1 MPRRIDKSA
10 SKTRIIF
17 NPQPNNTQ
25 STSTSSN
32 GLNLK
37 VDAEPVLAVNAGVGN
52 LVKSLLEENAL
63 NSKDRMPSDDLIVY
77 DDPVLNARYEALSNF
92 GINPLR
98 SEIIA
103 ISEFIPIVS
112 EAGGENSAKIN
123 LNIGQQTKVSVSN
136 VSRLIELHRQI
147 REYVTNS
154 ASKVIETIYGEK
166 SSQGFLNY
174 IKAATANNL
183 NEAVDKFSFGVQQ
196 TSRDRLTVKNVISE
210 IIKAINEGYINPS
223 DDDSLTYVEVVKNS
237 AIEDYYLQGL
247 VEYFIYEIII
257 LDVIK
262 YLGTIAFLD
271 ERFKA
276 VWGVDNYLKEKPFN
290 ANTAFSDSSIAN
302 SFNNETFLN
311 DPNAAKNIFFY
322 DRHANSSD
330 YDALLN
336 LQAHLISLIK
346 HTDSITYLESLEGK
360 NVKNLRQPGEVKI
373 GLSGDLGRQINKVKR
388 LNQVSLT
395 NGSDEYVRLGVERNF
410 VFNDSSDLFDFY
422 KGKIKDFNG
431 NSPNRTKQVAEVLSA
446 MAFDNITFKNDFKIT
461 REGGSG
467 LSNLAESIP
476 KNGEIANGKKHY
488 ILNSLLTYLSIMTN
502 IKSYLIPAEPD
513 SANFNKSQNTN
524 DGIPVFD
531 YFKFGHGV
539 LSKTTSPVLPISD
552 TNPRLVI
559 PLESTNNETIDGFES
574 VGYMPGPD
582 YFFKEQISLGNGD
595 FDQLESFAS
604 NYKSTIQKFTS
615 DIFKLLPD
623 SSVNSGDYDPLS
635 YQIKVLKE
643 FANKDI
649 PRMRLKENMPVLASL
664 LNSHN
669 TTTKRDALQAIYWTF
684 VGSSRHDTFRDS
696 RKDENFSRENKS
708 PAKQLRKLGKDLIER
723 NCESSTYNFLKGI
736 FGEMT
741 TGTKMYAGSDWDGE
755 AFDGQF
761 GVRYKTWMAAFGN
774 PYVGSEFRDANLD
787 NYDINEIAS
796 ELPFSAN
803 KTLSIERNDVDNVF
817 ASSFSGVT
825 GEDLKDQCDG
835 NEKIEKSAIPGYAK
849 LIKSSLDIVGEVY
862 RNDESANGYLSQNW
876 SNPSDCHIN
885 NYTSYFGNFRD
896 DKLGFGSLENFG
908 DATALTAAG
917 LVSGAILVTQLG
929 TATTIAAAISA
940 FSSGATGIGGVTAA
954 VAGAFAA
961 APVAAVALALGFI
974 IGLIAG
980 LSELFEYYS
989 KMEWADYPLAHG
1001 GIHQFSAPQRITYW
1015 YYWVNLLLINSIS
1028 VKASTIPHSNNVR
1041 KDKDKFVL
1049 KIDTNQFD
1057 GVKKGILDAI
1067 TEIEDDINVNQPTN
1081 VSNSFLA
1088 SYEVA
1093 KLQTLE
1099 LLQTI
1104 KKRQQYIRDCV
1115 GLMAG
1120 HADAI
1125 NASASTA
1132 KRAVNG
1138 IDEQNSRSSKR
1149 KLTQT
1154 VLSGEDLN
1162 LQKILPLSTNQT
1174 VLTTYQSYINDYR
1187 RYNNTLFP
1195 LDMKYS
1201 LVKNKLMYKVLST
1214 PGYGF
1219 LPTEKRGN
1227 KSIINVGLPSSMI
1240 ASLRTKAFDET
1251 KDTNFLNSPYVA
1263 ISIYKKDHLNDKIN
1277 LLPKVFIFD
1286 TSAEIL
1292 DYKSSLESTSL
1303 SLSNHLSSFN
1313 GDSSFNQILSTIEI
1327 TRAGPLDS
1335 GDIVRQLSTG
1345 YPEGI
1350 FSKDVL
1356 INHVFDYVLKEYMR
1370 ASTGININP
1379 KSFILQE
1386 QDVNFNKVNPSNGTG
1401 QGLVREFEGLI
1412 TEIQRRYPETISD
1425 PQLASEVFRLVRVL
1439 KNTVPFN
1446 IDNRLRKVLYP
1457 SAFDKTYSI
1466 FINEKDFV
1474 FSEGNTPNNLR
1485 IFKDN
1490 SIPNYSIT
1498 SKISRPQMAP
1508 FTDNLINVPFSNAFP
1523 QKIKKYAIGSGEN
1536 FPEVYNYYSVVS
1548 ILPIDFVEGADL
1560 KFNSTPSS
1568 MPSVSQGKKV
1578 SDSVRQTLVKNRNR
1592 STGLN
1597 NNKNTGWKNSRSR
1610 GR

>member
-10 SKTRIIF
+10 SKTRITF
-17 NPQPNNTQ
+17 NPRPNNSQNNNT
-25 STSTSSN
+25 TSS

-37 VDAEPVLAVNAGVGN
+37 VDAEPVVVVNAGVGS
-52 LVKSLLEENAL
+52 LVQSLLEENAL
-63 NSKDRMPSDDLIVY
+63 NSKDRMSSDDLIVY
-77 DDPVLNARYEALSNF
+77 DDPILNARYEALSNF

-103 ISEFIPIVS
+103 ISEYIPIVS

-154 ASKVIETIYGEK
+154 ASKVIEAIYGEK
-166 SSQGFLNY
+166 SSQGFLSY
-174 IKAATANNL
+174 VKSATSNNL
-183 NEAVDKFSFGVQQ
+183 NDAIDNFSFGPQQ
-196 TSRDRLTVKNVISE
+196 SSKERLTVKNVILE
-210 IIKAINEGYINPS
+210 IIKIINEGYVSPN
-223 DDDSLTYVEVVKNS
+223 DDNSLVYVDIVKNS

-262 YLGTIAFLD
+262 YLGSIAFLD
-271 ERFKA
+271 ERFKG
-276 VWGVDNYLKEKPFN
+276 VWGIDNYLKEKPFN
-290 ANTAFSDSSIAN
+290 ANTAFSNSGIAN
-302 SFNNETFLN
+302 AFNNETFLN
-311 DPNAAKNIFFY
+311 NPNAAKNVFFY
-322 DRHANSSD
+322 DRHTNSSD

-360 NVKNLRQPGEVKI
+360 SVKNLRQPGEVKI

-388 LNQVSLT
+388 LNQVCLT
-395 NGSDEYVRLGVERNF
+395 NGSDDYARLGVQRNF
-410 VFNDSSDLFDFY
+410 IFNNESDLFGFY
-422 KGKIKDFNG
+422 KGAIKDADG
-431 NSPNRTKQVAEVLSA
+431 NSPNKSKQIAEVLSA

-461 REGGSG
+461 SEGGSG
-467 LSNLAESIP
+467 LSDLAESIP
-476 KNGEIANGKKHY
+476 KNGEIANGNKHY
-488 ILNSLLTYLSIMTN
+488 ILNSLLTYLTMMTN
-502 IKSYLIPAEPD
+502 IRGNLSPKEPD
-513 SANFNKSQNTN
+513 SANFNNATGIN
-524 DGIPVFD
+524 DGIPVLN

-539 LSKTTSPVLPISD
+539 LSKIISPVLPISD
-552 TNPRLVI
+552 TNPRLVV

-582 YFFKEQISLGNGD
+582 YFFKEQVSLGSKN
-595 FDQLESFAS
+595 FEQVELFAS

-615 DIFKLLPD
+615 DIFNLLPD
-623 SSVNSGDYDPLS
+623 SSVDSRAYDPLK
-635 YQIKVLKE
+635 YQIKVLKK
-643 FANKDI
+643 FANNDI

-664 LNSHN
+664 INSHN
-669 TTTKRDALQAIYWTF
+669 TSTKRDALQAIYWAF

-696 RKDENFSRENKS
+696 RKDEKLSREDKS
-708 PAKQLRKLGKDLIER
+708 PAKQLRKLAKDLIER
-723 NCESSTYNFLKGI
+723 NCENSTYNFLKGI
-736 FGEMT
+736 FGEMDS
-741 TGTKMYAGSDWDGE
+741 GTKMYAGSDWDGE
-755 AFDGQF
+755 LFDGEI
-761 GVRYKTWMAAFGN
+761 GVTYKSWMDKGGN
-774 PYVGSEFRDANLD
+774 PYDGAEFRNANLD

-796 ELPFSAN
+796 DLPFSSN
-803 KTLSIERNDVDNVF
+803 KTLSIQRNDIDNVF

-825 GEDLKDQCDG
+825 GEELKDQCNG
-835 NEKIEKSAIPGYAK
+835 NDKITKSAVPGYAK

-862 RNDESANGYLSQNW
+862 RDDEGANGYLSQNW

-908 DATALTAAG
+908 EGALAAAGFTATIAIATGGYVAIGSSIASLIAGTAAG
-917 LVSGAILVTQLG
+917 I
-929 TATTIAAAISA
+929 
-940 FSSGATGIGGVTAA
+940 IGAA
-954 VAGAFAA
+954 VGIAV
-961 APVAAVALALGFI
+961 VAVIAVAVLLS
-974 IGLIAG
+974 G
-980 LSELFEYYS
+980 LSELLEYYS

-1015 YYWVNLLLINSIS
+1015 YYWVNLLLSTSIS
-1028 VKASTIPHSNNVR
+1028 VKASTIPNSNNTW
-1041 KDKDKFVL
+1041 KYKDKFVL

-1057 GVKKGILDAI
+1057 GVKQGILDAI
-1067 TEIEDDINVNQPTN
+1067 TEIEDDINVSRPST
-1081 VSNSFLA
+1081 SESFRA

-1125 NASASTA
+1125 NASASEA
-1132 KRAVNG
+1132 KRAANG
-1138 IDEQNSRSSKR
+1138 IDGQNSRSSKR

-1154 VLSGEDLN
+1154 ILGGEDLN
-1162 LQKILPLSTNQT
+1162 FQKILPLTTNQS
-1174 VLTTYQSYINDYR
+1174 VLTLYQSYINDYR

-1219 LPTEKRGN
+1219 LPSEKRGN
-1227 KSIINVGLPSSMI
+1227 KSIINVGLPNSMI

-1251 KDTNFLNSPYVA
+1251 KDPNFLNSPYVA

-1313 GDSSFNQILSTIEI
+1313 GDSSFNQILSTIEL
-1327 TRAGPLDS
+1327 TRLGPLDS
-1335 GDIVRQLSTG
+1335 GDVVRQLSTG

-1370 ASTGININP
+1370 TSTGMMINP

-1386 QDVNFNKVNPSNGTG
+1386 QDINFNKVNASNGTG
-1401 QGLVREFEGLI
+1401 QGLVREFEGLV

-1425 PQLASEVFRLVRVL
+1425 PQLASEVFRLIRVL

-1457 SAFDKTYSI
+1457 TAFDKTYSI

-1474 FSEGNTPNNLR
+1474 FSEGNTPANLR
-1485 IFKDN
+1485 IFKD
-1490 SIPNYSIT
+1490 SKIPSYSIT
-1498 SKISRPQMAP
+1498 SKITRPQMAP
-1508 FTDNLINVPFSNAFP
+1508 FADNLINVPFSNAFP

-1536 FPEVYNYYSVVS
+1536 FPEVYSYYSVVS
-1548 ILPIDFVEGADL
+1548 ILPLDFVEGADL

-1568 MPSVSQGKKV
+1568 MPSVSQGQKV
-1578 SDSVRQTLVKNRNR
+1578 SDTTRQILTKGGVRSVGKI
-1592 STGLN
+1592 
-1597 NNKNTGWKNSRSR
+1597 NNKNAGWKNNGPRR
-1610 GR
+1610 R